1 MSITAWSTTA
11 SQNGNRLVSGNFLEN
26 QAPSTV
32 NDAGRSVMAQIRSW
46 ANNIEWFEFGTGS
59 NTVSYTRV
67 SATSLTMPIDVVD
80 EFHVNR
86 RVKIIDG
93 QGATL
98 YGRVTS
104 SAFNSPNTSLSFEFD
119 SGSLGSGNPTS
130 VSYGIISA
138 TNTSLPSVVPTGT
151 ILMTGGASADSGYF
165 ICDGTAYSRTT
176 YSALFT
182 KIGVAFGVGDGSSS
196 FNIPNLQAKFPL
208 GKSGS
213 HGLGTTGG
221 AFAQTPSGSVSQP
234 TFSGNAFTPSGSV
247 SVSVNNHTLISS
259 ELPSHSHYLFANHSM
274 EQNANTDWVR
284 RFGNL
289 YKSSGIEKSASLE
302 GYQASG
308 SDDFKYSMAFDRNN
322 ATPSVHP
329 SSSVGS
335 GSGHNHSA
343 SSSFSGNAV
352 TPSGSVSTPTYTGAS
367 LNTTNPYVAI
377 NYQIKF

>member
-86 RVKIIDG
+86 RVKIVDG

-104 SAFNSPNTSLSFEFD
+104 SAFNSPNTALSFEFD

-151 ILMTGGASADSGYF
+151 ILMTGSATADSGYF

-182 KIGVAFGVGDGSSS
+182 NCLLYTSPSPRDR
-196 FNIPNLQAKFPL
+196 Q
-208 GKSGS
+208 KSR
-213 HGLGTTGG
+213 
-221 AFAQTPSGSVSQP
+221 
-234 TFSGNAFTPSGSV
+234 
-247 SVSVNNHTLISS
+247 
-259 ELPSHSHYLFANHSM
+259 M
-274 EQNANTDWVR
+274 
-284 RFGNL
+284 
-289 YKSSGIEKSASLE
+289 
-302 GYQASG
+302 
-308 SDDFKYSMAFDRNN
+308 
-322 ATPSVHP
+322 P
-329 SSSVGS
+329 SS
-335 GSGHNHSA
+335 A
-343 SSSFSGNAV
+343 
-352 TPSGSVSTPTYTGAS
+352 
-367 LNTTNPYVAI
+367 
-377 NYQIKF
+377 

>member
-59 NTVSYTRV
+59 NTVAYTRV
-67 SATSLTMPIDVVD
+67 SATQISMAVDVVD

-86 RVKIIDG
+86 RVRIVDG
-93 QGATL
+93 QGTIL

-104 SAFNSPNTSLSFEFD
+104 SSFSSPNTALTFEFD
-119 SGSLGSGNPTS
+119 SGTLGSGNPTS

-151 ILMTGGASADSGYF
+151 ILMTGGASADSGYL

-182 KIGVAFGVGDGSSS
+182 KISTTFGVGNGSST

-221 AFAQTPSGSVSQP
+221 AFAQTPAGTIATSSTFTGSS
-234 TFSGNAFTPSGSV
+234 FTPSGSIAITG
-247 SVSVNNHTLISS
+247 SVANHTLTIAQM
-259 ELPSHSHYLFANHSM
+259 PSHNHPRGTASQVGFTDDLGGGGLQGYLGGDQAVSNVDANMTTQGGDQPH
-274 EQNANTDWVR
+274 NHG
-284 RFGNL
+284 F
-289 YKSSGIEKSASLE
+289 
-302 GYQASG
+302 
-308 SDDFKYSMAFDRNN
+308 
-322 ATPSVHP
+322 
-329 SSSVGS
+329 S
-335 GSGHNHSA
+335 GSGT
-343 SSSFSGNAV
+343 FSGSAV
-352 TPSGSVSTPTYTGAS
+352 TPSGAVSSTSTLTGSV
-367 LNTTNPYVAI
+367 LDTTNPYIAL
-377 NYQIKF
+377 NYQIKY

>member
-59 NTVSYTRV
+59 NTISYTRV
-67 SATSLTMPIDVVD
+67 SATQISMSVDVVD

-86 RVKIIDG
+86 RVRIVDG
-93 QGATL
+93 QGTIL

-104 SAFNSPNTSLSFEFD
+104 SSFSSPNTALTFEFD
-119 SGSLGSGNPTS
+119 SGTLGSGNPTS

-151 ILMTGGASADSGYF
+151 ILMTGGASADSGYL

-182 KIGVAFGVGDGSSS
+182 KISTTFGVGNGSST

-221 AFAQTPSGSVSQP
+221 AFAQTPTGTNSSPSFTGS
-234 TFSGNAFTPSGSV
+234 AFTPSGSV
-247 SVSVNNHTLISS
+247 SVSGTVAGHSITQAQLPNINLQTNEMVKIEQAPANRGSS
-259 ELPSHSHYLFANHSM
+259 SGAGATYSRANIPLGGSGQAHSHG
-274 EQNANTDWVR
+274 W
-284 RFGNL
+284 
-289 YKSSGIEKSASLE
+289 
-302 GYQASG
+302 SG
-308 SDDFKYSMAFDRNN
+308 S
-322 ATPSVHP
+322 AT
-329 SSSVGS
+329 
-335 GSGHNHSA
+335 
-343 SSSFSGNAV
+343 FSGTSA
-352 TPSGSVSTPTYTGAS
+352 TPSGSVSAPNFTGS
-367 LNTTNPYVAI
+367 VLDTTNPYIAL
-377 NYQIKF
+377 NYQIKY

>member
-86 RVKIIDG
+86 RVKIVDG

-104 SAFNSPNTSLSFEFD
+104 SAFNSPNTALSFEFD

-138 TNTSLPSVVPTGT
+138 INTSLPSVVPTGT
-151 ILMTGGASADSGYF
+151 ILMTGSASADSGYF

-182 KIGVAFGVGDGSSS
+182 KIGTAFGVGDGSGT

-234 TFSGNAFTPSGSV
+234 TFSGSAFTPSGSV
-247 SVSVNNHTLISS
+247 SVSGTVANHTLTEAQLPNVTGTT
-259 ELPSHSHYLFANHSM
+259 ELLTRGGAGGNQYIQRNLNGAFSDSGNGSNYGVGWFGEGGSNSRKLTYSFGSGQAHDHSF
-274 EQNANTDWVR
+274 
-284 RFGNL
+284 
-289 YKSSGIEKSASLE
+289 SGSASF
-302 GYQASG
+302 SG
-308 SDDFKYSMAFDRNN
+308 SS
-322 ATPSVHP
+322 ATPSGTISTP
-329 SSSVGS
+329 NFS
-335 GSGHNHSA
+335 GSA
-343 SSSFSGNAV
+343 
-352 TPSGSVSTPTYTGAS
+352 